1 MLRSLFLSLG
11 FLLLITSCSK
21 DTQQLY
27 YTLKVVPQS
36 GGSVS
41 NTGFKSIPG
50 ATFTLTGK
58 EGTSITI
65 KAYAEEG
72 FQFDGWSDGKATNP
86 YTLVLDRNIDLE
98 AYFSAN

>member
-11 FLLLITSCSK
+11 FLLLMASCSK
-21 DTQQLY
+21 DTQELY

-41 NTGFKSIPG
+41 NTGFKSIAG

-58 EGTSITI
+58 EGTSVTI
-65 KAYAEEG
+65 GAYPEEG
-72 FQFDGWSDGKATNP
+72 FKFDGWSDGKVSNP
-86 YTLVLDRNIDLE
+86 YTLVLDQNINLE